1 MRSPDRPGWIY
12 LGVAFLLFLI
22 WSNSFV
28 AASFLLGGERQAA
41 RLDSVALSVARF
53 APIAP
58 ICWAYSLLLRRRE
71 SLRLLRRYPVRLP
84 VAGLLSVPS
93 YNLALYYGQQ
103 HGVPAPVAAL
113 TTALLPLVVLLL
125 AALLLGE
132 PLTARKGSAFLVA
145 LAGLAVIAQSGGE
158 PGAVAGYGSLLAVTA
173 MAPLSWGI
181 YSILSKPA
189 AGVAAPL
196 DWTFLSIGIGSLPL
210 LALLP
215 WRGAAEIARLDP
227 PGWGALLFLS
237 LLCTLVG
244 YAVWSWLLR
253 HLPASSVGFFVFL
266 NPPLTALSKLVL
278 AGLFP
283 ATFLWRLSGLEA
295 LGGLLVLLGLAIA
308 LLPGAGPR
316 VAD

>member
-1 MRSPDRPGWIY
+1 MRSPDHPGWLH

-28 AASFLLGGERQAA
+28 AASYLLGGERQEA
-41 RLDSVALSVARF
+41 RLDSVALSIARF

-71 SLRLLRRYPVRLP
+71 SLRLLRRFPVRLP
-84 VAGLLSVPS
+84 VAGLLSVPA

-113 TTALLPLVVLLL
+113 TTALLPLLVLLL

-132 PLTARKGSAFLVA
+132 PLTVRKGSAFLVA
-145 LAGLAVIAQSGGE
+145 LSGLAVIAHSGGG

-173 MAPLSWGI
+173 LAPLSWAV

-196 DWTFLSIGIGSLPL
+196 DWTFLAIGLGSLPL

-215 WRGAAEIARLDP
+215 WRGAAELARLDP

-244 YAVWSWLLR
+244 YAVWAWLLR
-253 HLPASSVGFFVFL
+253 HLPASTVGFFVFL
-266 NPPLTALSKLVL
+266 NPPLTALSKWTL
-278 AGLFP
+278 AALLP
-283 ATFLWRLSGLEA
+283 ATFTWRLSAIES

-308 LLPGAGPR
+308 ILPGAGQR
-316 VAD
+316 MAD